1 MPRRLG
7 LVVAGGLIGSL
18 IRYLVAGDPGDVP
31 WELLGVNLA
40 GSVIAGWLIGRV
52 RMHAHPAHWLLPFAV
67 IGIAGALTTFSG
79 VIVDVV
85 LLAESSRWSEAAVF
99 SAVALATG
107 PAAAGV
113 GLRLGH
119 RA

>member
-1 MPRRLG
+1 MPRRFG

-40 GSVIAGWLIGRV
+40 GSVMAGWLIGRV
-52 RMHAHPAHWLLPFAV
+52 RLHAHPSHWLLPFAV

-85 LLAESSRWSEAAVF
+85 LLAEASRWSEVAVF
-99 SAVALATG
+99 AAVALVTG